1 MNLLKKLAL
10 CFGITIMLPM
20 VVYYGVDTITP
31 APKDADYSNEDYYN
45 LMQHG
50 TDEQKKEAKAKR
62 DKLQNEQTE
71 KRRQFEKR
79 LFFVTVPIGIA
90 AIILGAFLAWPAIGT
105 GLLLGGLICV
115 TSGYVTYW
123 DELPSVYRFISL
135 LLALAVL
142 LFVGFAKIEAPKK

>member
-50 TDEQKKEAKAKR
+50 TDEQKKEAKAR
-62 DKLQNEQTE
+62 ATDK
-71 KRRQFEKR
+71 
-79 LFFVTVPIGIA
+79 
-90 AIILGAFLAWPAIGT
+90 
-105 GLLLGGLICV
+105 
-115 TSGYVTYW
+115 
-123 DELPSVYRFISL
+123 PSKQLNQRASER
-135 LLALAVL
+135 ASE
-142 LFVGFAKIEAPKK
+142 EAS